1 MIGSVRNTL
10 RKKRNGGRRQR
21 SVGLRWLWP
30 YVPAV
35 LVGALLLYTFALV
48 IGTHL
53 PKIGGLVRTP
63 GVDKLLHFGAYFVQA
78 TLAAA
83 AVAATGRLGRR
94 NAVILMAAL
103 AAFGALDELTQ
114 PWFSRS
120 AEWADWAA
128 DCLGI
133 VLGVGLVLL
142 LIRQLSRSTPQGEA

>member
-1 MIGSVRNTL
+1 MSSLKNDVEKQR
-10 RKKRNGGRRQR
+10 RAGGRPRL
-21 SVGLRWLWP
+21 VGLALLRPSW
-30 YVPAV
+30 PAV
-35 LVGALLLYTFALV
+35 LVGTLLLYTFVLV

-53 PKIGGLVRTP
+53 PKIGGIVRTP

-94 NAVILMAAL
+94 NAVILIAAL
-103 AAFGALDELTQ
+103 AVFGGLDELTQ

-133 VLGVGLVLL
+133 VLGVSLVML
-142 LIRQLSRSTPQGEA
+142 LIRRLNRSAPQDEV

>member
-1 MIGSVRNTL
+1 LIGNVKNT
-10 RKKRNGGRRQR
+10 RQKTQNARQSPRAGGLAVLGP
-21 SVGLRWLWP
+21 SW
-30 YVPAV
+30 PAV
-35 LVGALLLYTFALV
+35 LVGTLLLYTFVLV
-48 IGTHL
+48 IATHL
-53 PKIGGLVRTP
+53 PKIGGMVRTP
-63 GVDKLLHFGAYFVQA
+63 GIDKLLHFGAYFLQA

-128 DCLGI
+128 DCFGI
-133 VLGVGLVLL
+133 VLGVGWVVLL
-142 LIRQLSRSTPQGEA
+142 TQRLRRSPSRGEA